1 MSRDEELDILREK
14 LATREGRPG
23 LEENVRDIKRRIAE
37 LEEGA

>member
-1 MSRDEELDILREK
+1 MTRDEELESLRQK